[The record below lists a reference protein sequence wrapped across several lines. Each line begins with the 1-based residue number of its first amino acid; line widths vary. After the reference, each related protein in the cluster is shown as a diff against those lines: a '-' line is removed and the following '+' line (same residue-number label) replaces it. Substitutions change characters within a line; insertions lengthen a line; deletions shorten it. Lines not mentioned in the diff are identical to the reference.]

1 MELLCRQAD
10 ATLPRNVQHIG
21 TPLSRVASAM
31 AFFKKAARQFSKQ
44 ADACDL
50 AALAMERVAEH
61 NGITVTAANIQ
72 QLFEF
77 VGQHVADPDERKALR
92 GALREQRKAFRAS
105 LPGACFPMPRPI
117 PSPPPLPTFVVVKRP
132 RFRVVAPP
140 PFIPRAPPLPHFKKV
155 VRPNFVVVAPPP
167 PPEVYQ
173 SPGAPFPLGRSDQ
186 ALRFFKLAATCR
198 QTLVC
203 AVAEQPAL
211 MHCCASTGEVQEMT
225 AMLTEARQS
234 GKILTPKEVTSA
246 LALKRKEIKGA
257 EENRISFDEG
267 VHLSESDVFHRLSLT
282 KRYLAPKRDRTL
294 VDVLMPTE
302 HETVRYPGTR
312 PDGTLQMCVS
322 ALPRM
327 SEEAA
332 RKLLEKG
339 WKNSKNVS
347 LDIGVTS
354 YMPYGAPIVAFMT
367 IMDGRTTDPQEAA
380 LCANYMDLGREKSKV
395 LSLPLVTIPLSEIE
409 HDTTILDCLYIVTY
423 FHGVQSYQPGTLMLS
438 YGTLEFQEYSNNS
451 FTTATRVRES
461 WDQILQRNSNLGKRV
476 HAGIGVLG
484 TIEKE
489 MDQALPDFPQIDL
502 QVRPQPVVRTFQET
516 ARPQLACRSMRIGT
530 TSFTGNTGRKSL
542 DVVHK
547 WQDVPSGS
555 SSIPPLPRHSD
566 HSFTAPTVVVDPSC
580 CGHLS
585 FKVPKDAKKG
595 THLGTLDMAAAIN
608 AYGGAHAQNWWAK
621 GVLNPC
627 FTVRLHAPKNAFA
640 GLSIACTF
648 DNYKRIDLATLG
660 NSCPVQEMFEFPTKV
675 FVLKD
680 ADVHEWTFT
689 YGDLTGHG
697 LVQWTNT
704 VTQPKL
710 FFYVASTNQVT
721 MAADWNCVTT
731 LHMVD
736 GDDEPRFELEPT
748 ITWPITCRNSFNI
761 DRYYEAKEI
770 KLDGT
775 TTFLSIEYNFG
786 GPIKASVKS
795 SISFSRAVMAQCL
808 GWSGTISGSVKSVSS
823 LFCSASYIL
832 FPWAWDAPPSLH
844 DVLWGPHQ
852 IMHGDGDFEIA
863 IKTSYKSTPT
873 MMAGVGRLGILPLS
887 GPVAPD
893 AHVGAYE
900 FFVHIREW
908 VPDEQIHP
916 PIFSTQDVYNWIT
929 ISTVTPDAVSGV
941 WETTIPG
948 YIHDYA
954 DKNAVVSLSSNPLS
968 WLVAA
973 TGWHFGEVDLCFSW
987 ARTGKAAD
995 QESIVSIAVCYSDY
1009 DKRIRGNTR
1018 TFDVRNTSYEVPYFL
1033 GSYAGATPSG
1043 PLGDQNY
1050 IRISVINAKTLMAMR
1065 IGIRPRSLSFWGRTA
1080 TLF

>member
-1 MELLCRQAD
+1 MEPLCWQAD
-10 ATLPRNVQHIG
+10 ATLPPNVRHVG
-21 TPLSRVASAM
+21 TPLSRVQSAL

-61 NGITVTAANIQ
+61 NGITVNAANIQ

-92 GALREQRKAFRAS
+92 GALREQRKAFCQS

-117 PSPPPLPTFVVVKRP
+117 PSPPPPPSFVRAVYPRLRVVAPPPLIPKAPPPPTFKRVSRP
-132 RFRVVAPP
+132 IFRVVAPP
-140 PFIPRAPPLPHFKKV
+140 PLSQ
-155 VRPNFVVVAPPP
+155 
-167 PPEVYQ
+167 EYQ
-173 SPGAPFPLGRSDQ
+173 SPGAPFPLSRSST
-186 ALRFFKLAATCR
+186 ALAFFKLAATCR
-198 QTLVC
+198 QTLVIS
-203 AVAEQPAL
+203 VAEQPAL

-234 GKILTPKEVTSA
+234 GKILTPKEVTLA

-267 VHLSESDVFHRLSLT
+267 VHLSEADVFHRLSLA

-294 VDVLMPTE
+294 VNVLMPTE
-302 HETVRYPGTR
+302 HEVVRYPGTR
-312 PDGTLQMCVS
+312 PDGVLQMCVS

-409 HDTTILDCLYIVTY
+409 HDIGILDCLYIVTY
-423 FHGVQSYQPGTLMLS
+423 FHGVQSYQPGTLMMS
-438 YGTLEFQEYSNNS
+438 YGTPEFQEYSNNS

-476 HAGIGVLG
+476 HTGIGVLG

-489 MDQALPDFPQIDL
+489 MDQALPDFPPVDL
-502 QVRPQPVVRTFQET
+502 QTRPQSVVRTFQEAT
-516 ARPQLACRSMRIGT
+516 KPVLACRSLRIGT
-530 TSFTGNTGRKSL
+530 TSFRGNTGRKSL
-542 DVVHK
+542 DTVER
-547 WQDVPSGS
+547 WQSLQPPD
-555 SSIPPLPRHSD
+555 PLPRHSS
-566 HSFTAPTVVVDPSC
+566 HQFAAPTVVPDPTC
-580 CGHLS
+580 CGSLV
-585 FKVPKDAKKG
+585 FTVPKDAKKG
-595 THLGTLDMAAAIN
+595 THLGTMDVPDAIGT
-608 AYGGAHAQNWWAK
+608 YGGVHAQNWWAK
-621 GVLNPC
+621 GVLNPT
-627 FTVRLHAPKNAFA
+627 FTVRMHAPRNAFA

-648 DNYKRIDLATLG
+648 DNYKRIDLAKLG
-660 NSCPVQEMFEFPTKV
+660 NSCPVQEMFEFPTRV

-697 LVQWTNT
+697 LMQWRNEFTL
-704 VTQPKL
+704 PR
-710 FFYVASTNQVT
+710 FYFYVASTNQVT
-721 MAADWNCVTT
+721 MASDWRCVVT
-731 LHMVD
+731 LHIAENAE
-736 GDDEPRFELEPT
+736 EPRFELEPT
-748 ITWPITCRNSFNI
+748 ITWPIVCADSFSI

-775 TTFLSIEYNFG
+775 TTYLTVEYNFG
-786 GPIKASVKS
+786 GPIKASVKNS
-795 SISFSRAVMAQCL
+795 TSYPRAVMSQCL
-808 GWSGTISGSVKSVSS
+808 GWSGVLRGSVKSVSS
-823 LFCSASYIL
+823 LFCSASYVI
-832 FPWAWDAPPSLH
+832 FPWAWDTPPALNGI
-844 DVLWGPHQ
+844 LWGPHQ
-852 IMHGDGDFEIA
+852 IMHGDGDFEIE
-863 IKTSYKSTPT
+863 IKTQYKSTPT
-873 MMAGVGRLGILPLS
+873 MQAGFGRLGIVPLS

-900 FFVHIREW
+900 FFVHIDTW
-908 VPDEQIHP
+908 TPDKQVHP
-916 PIFSTQDVYNWIT
+916 PIFSTEPVYNWIT
-929 ISTVTPDAVSGV
+929 IASVTPDPITGV
-941 WETTIPG
+941 WGADIPG
-948 YIHDYA
+948 HIHDFA
-954 DKNAVVSLSSNPLS
+954 SKDATVTLASNPLS
-968 WLVAA
+968 WLVAS

-987 ARTGKAAD
+987 ARTGKAGE
-995 QESIVSIAVCYSDY
+995 QESIVSISVCYEDF
-1009 DKRIRGNTR
+1009 DKQIRGNTR

-1043 PLGDQNY
+1043 ALGKQNY
-1050 IRISVINAKTLMAMR
+1050 IRISVINAKTLMALR
-1065 IGIRPRSLSFWGRTA
+1065 IGIRPKKLSFWGRTA